1 MTPFAGECQEVFVAA
16 VPFDL
21 FSDPGHFVLVEK
33 ARRARGEKNDRGNG
47 WFFLSY
53 VFRHTVFERPL
64 RLRFFDKVSYLVTTT
79 CFFVAMMLLGGV
91 RKWTILL
98 SVASGYSVAT
108 YYLFGKV
115 LMVALK

>member
-79 CFFVAMMLLGGV
+79 CFFVAMMLLGVSANGLSFCV
-91 RKWTILL
+91 RDFR
-98 SVASGYSVAT
+98 
-108 YYLFGKV
+108 LFGGDLLPV
-115 LMVALK
+115 R